1 MRSEN
6 FVFGRQKLCNFYA
19 TNLNLVLTLYFIIID
34 IEEGHLLKII
44 IIKNIKKKNKS
55 HLNYK
60 LILELN
66 CL

>member
-19 TNLNLVLTLYFIIID
+19 TNLNLVLTLFFIID

-44 IIKNIKKKNKS
+44 K
-55 HLNYK
+55 
-60 LILELN
+60 
-66 CL
+66 

>member
-19 TNLNLVLTLYFIIID
+19 TNLNLVLTLFFIIID

-44 IIKNIKKKNKS
+44 IIIKNKKNKS

-60 LILELN
+60 HILESN